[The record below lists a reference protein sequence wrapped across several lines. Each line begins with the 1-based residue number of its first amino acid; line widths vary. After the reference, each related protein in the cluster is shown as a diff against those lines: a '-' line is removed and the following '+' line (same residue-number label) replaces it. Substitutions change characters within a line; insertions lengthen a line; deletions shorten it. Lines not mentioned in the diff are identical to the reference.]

1 MIRDPEKY
9 PIAIESG
16 LKCIT
21 VIWSKVPFWWSLR
34 GGTAMSLDGA
44 YQSEKRK
51 NNNPEEKQMNS
62 MEAVVLGMPEA
73 VN

>member
-1 MIRDPEKY
+1 
-9 PIAIESG
+9 
-16 LKCIT
+16 
-21 VIWSKVPFWWSLR
+21 
-34 GGTAMSLDGA
+34 MSLDGA

-51 NNNPEEKQMNS
+51 DNNPEEKQMNS